1 MGVGECSVSY
11 TELGLVKPSARAKIA
26 SWLSR
31 PGIGPTSQ
39 SKSHGGFRRRIN
51 LVTSA
56 CCGFDRT
63 GR

>member
-1 MGVGECSVSY
+1 MGVGEFSVSN
-11 TELGLVKPSARAKIA
+11 TELGLVKPSARGKIA

-39 SKSHGGFRRRIN
+39 SRSHGGFRMRMN
-51 LVTSA
+51 LMTRA

>member
-1 MGVGECSVSY
+1 MGVGEFSVSY
-11 TELGLVKPSARAKIA
+11 TEPGLVKPSARGKIA

-31 PGIGPTSQ
+31 PGIGPMSQ
-39 SKSHGGFRRRIN
+39 SRSHGGFRRRMN

>member
-1 MGVGECSVSY
+1 M
-11 TELGLVKPSARAKIA
+11 KPSARGKIA

-31 PGIGPTSQ
+31 PGIGPMSQ
-39 SKSHGGFRRRIN
+39 SKSHGGFRKRMN

-56 CCGFDRT
+56 CCGFDKT